1 MMKMKRNKHQLE
13 KGDALTDRLFFFLTG
28 HGINVRYIVRLRPT
42 VFFIQCEAE
51 SYILKGYN
59 TYEQA
64 SKQIIFLQH
73 LQQTGFRLTSY
84 IRSFPSGLQY
94 GCFYGKYWLLFQY
107 IQHIGVF
114 RFDEEQNRRQA
125 AAALDE
131 YHCYAAK
138 LPNQLLSQVPFLEWN
153 AKWQMRTLKFQR
165 YTSLI
170 SACIG
175 SEITSE
181 LLRWAE
187 FSLAGLNSF
196 DWSSQPY
203 GFIHGDVIEHNFV
216 RGEHTYLIDFDCV
229 SFGPILYD
237 YVKYC
242 YGILPFLNWSFAAL
256 TRYKELY
263 PFLFNR
269 AFLLALIFPGD
280 IMREWDYFL
289 ELPSFL
295 QEKFRRQLILF
306 TKNNYEL
313 RFAFV
318 EKLYNV
324 IT

>member
-1 MMKMKRNKHQLE
+1 M
-13 KGDALTDRLFFFLTG
+13 
-28 HGINVRYIVRLRPT
+28 
-42 VFFIQCEAE
+42 
-51 SYILKGYN
+51 KGYS

-64 SKQIIFLQH
+64 RKQMIFLQH

-114 RFDEEQNRRQA
+114 RFNEEQNRRQA

-187 FSLAGLNSF
+187 FSLAELNSLTGLRSHMGLF
-196 DWSSQPY
+196 MAMLLSITLLEESIRTSS
-203 GFIHGDVIEHNFV
+203 
-216 RGEHTYLIDFDCV
+216 
-229 SFGPILYD
+229 ILT
-237 YVKYC
+237 V
-242 YGILPFLNWSFAAL
+242 
-256 TRYKELY
+256 
-263 PFLFNR
+263 
-269 AFLLALIFPGD
+269 LALGLFCM
-280 IMREWDYFL
+280 IM
-289 ELPSFL
+289 
-295 QEKFRRQLILF
+295 
-306 TKNNYEL
+306 
-313 RFAFV
+313 
-318 EKLYNV
+318 
-324 IT
+324 